1 MSIDFRNGFWHPEF
15 AKQHHV
21 HSQKVS
27 NWIMNFL
34 SEDKETPIYDF
45 GCGMGSYLSDLYNN
59 GHKNVTGIEMFPPK
73 TDYEFTIKSQNLAES
88 FRYETKGNVISL
100 EVGEHLPSQHMDTY
114 LDNITSHCSKYLIIS
129 WALRGQG
136 GFGHF
141 NELNNNEV
149 IPQITKRGFEYLSE
163 ASMDARRD
171 IEEDFWYF
179 RNSIMVF
186 KKID

>member
-1 MSIDFRNGFWHPEF
+1 MLIDSNNGYWEPEF

-34 SEDKETPIYDF
+34 SNEKDNIIYDF
-45 GCGMGSYLSDLYNN
+45 GCGMGTYLSDLYNN
-59 GHKNVTGIEMFPPK
+59 GFKHLVGVEMFPPK
-73 TDYEFTIKSQNLAES
+73 NDYEFNIKSQNLAES
-88 FRYETKGNVISL
+88 FRYEEKGNVISL
-100 EVGEHLPSQHMDTY
+100 EVGEHLPPHHMETY
-114 LDNITSHCSKYLIIS
+114 LDNITSHCSNYLIIS

-149 IPQITKRGFEYLSE
+149 IPHITKRGFEYLEES
-163 ASMDARRD
+163 SIDSRKD
-171 IEEDFWYF
+171 IEDEFWYF
-179 RNSIMVF
+179 RNSIMIF
-186 KKID
+186 KKN